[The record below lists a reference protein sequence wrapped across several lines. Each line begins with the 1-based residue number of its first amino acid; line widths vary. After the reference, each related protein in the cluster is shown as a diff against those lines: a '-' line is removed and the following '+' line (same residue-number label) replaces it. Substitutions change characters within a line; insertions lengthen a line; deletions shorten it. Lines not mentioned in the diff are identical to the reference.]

1 MIWSGQ
7 MSEPDQ
13 NGGYECKYRAKE
25 IGIPGVLY
33 VEILS
38 LGGSCGGVYM
48 ILKHFILENWKNTY
62 RSGQST
68 TESLKLPKPFTVPC
82 MDGGFKIL

>member
-1 MIWSGQ
+1 VRLPFVNNYFSV
-7 MSEPDQ
+7 
-13 NGGYECKYRAKE
+13 Y
-25 IGIPGVLY
+25 
-33 VEILS
+33 S
-38 LGGSCGGVYM
+38 LKNQGVYM